1 MHGVH
6 GVIDSPLLG
15 IKLEGFSL
23 SLSLSLSLSHVRFL
37 STLRDDRIRSMYRL
51 AYNEFHVK

>member
-15 IKLEGFSL
+15 IKLEGF

>member
-23 SLSLSLSLSHVRFL
+23 SLSLSLARALSFYVTR
-37 STLRDDRIRSMYRL
+37 
-51 AYNEFHVK
+51 